1 MRRVA
6 GLLLVVAAACAV
18 AQPARRDSLGRDRDT
33 IRMDSGHDTKS
44 AADSGHVPSSSTYR
58 PARSPGTAVLLS
70 LLLPGGGQVYT
81 SNWWKA
87 AVIAPAEVTLGYFTY
102 KAHMDASAALGRG
115 DSAAYV
121 GLRDRRTALLWWT
134 GAVIVLSMTDAY
146 VSAEMFGFDREMS
159 LALGPGRVGIRM
171 GL

>member
-6 GLLLVVAAACAV
+6 GLLLAVVVACSV
-18 AQPARRDSLGRDRDT
+18 AQPASPDSLGRDSLGTRSELPKQ
-33 IRMDSGHDTKS
+33 SGY
-44 AADSGHVPSSSTYR
+44 VPSPYR
-58 PARSPGTAVLLS
+58 PGRSPGTAVLLS
-70 LLLPGGGQVYT
+70 ALLPGGGQVYT
-81 SNWWKA
+81 GNWWRA
-87 AVIAPAEVTLGYFTY
+87 AVIAPAEVTLGYFAY

-115 DSAAYV
+115 DSTYI

-146 VSAEMFGFDREMS
+146 VSAQMFGFDREMS

>member
-6 GLLLVVAAACAV
+6 GLLLAVVVACSI
-18 AQPARRDSLGRDRDT
+18 AQPASPDSLARDSLATRSQSPKP
-33 IRMDSGHDTKS
+33 SGY
-44 AADSGHVPSSSTYR
+44 VSSPYR

-70 LLLPGGGQVYT
+70 ALLPGGGQVYT
-81 SNWWKA
+81 GNWWKA
-87 AVIAPAEVTLGYFTY
+87 AIIVPAEVTLGYFTY

-115 DSAAYV
+115 DSTYV

-146 VSAEMFGFDREMS
+146 VSAQMFGFDREMS
-159 LALGPGRVGIRM
+159 LALGPGRVGIRV

>member
-18 AQPARRDSLGRDRDT
+18 AQPARPDSLARDSLGTR
-33 IRMDSGHDTKS
+33 SELQKQ
-44 AADSGHVPSSSTYR
+44 SGHVPSPYR

-81 SNWWKA
+81 GNWWKA
-87 AVIAPAEVTLGYFTY
+87 AIIAPAEVTLGYFTY

-134 GAVIVLSMTDAY
+134 GAVIVSSMTDAY
-146 VSAEMFGFDREMS
+146 VSAEMFGFDREMT